1 MELSFKPHG
10 YQWESL
16 ESLLSTEI
24 LKSVTGVMVGDNLV
38 QPGWD
43 YPKVEET
50 PPYNPRSRGGA

>member
-1 MELSFKPHG
+1 MGISSPFKKG
-10 YQWESL
+10 V
-16 ESLLSTEI
+16 LSTEI

-50 PPYNPRSRGGA
+50 SPPYNPRSRGGA

>member
-1 MELSFKPHG
+1 MGISSPFKKG
-10 YQWESL
+10 V
-16 ESLLSTEI
+16 LSTEI

-50 PPYNPRSRGGA
+50 PRTILEVGEGHNNS